1 MKLLLIDDNEIDREA
16 VKRTLRH
23 TQGNI
28 EISEASTATRGLETF
43 ESAYF
48 DVVLLDFLLPDMDG
62 DDILRQ
68 ITHHQLRHSAVIV
81 ITGIYDDP
89 QFEQSCIEAGAQDVV
104 IKTDLSFKH
113 LSRAIHHARTRHL
126 LERELYE
133 SQQRLKI
140 LAENDNL
147 TGLSNRYYFD
157 KSLRSAL
164 SRAERNR
171 SKLALFFI
179 DLDDFKTIN
188 DNFGHDVGDELL
200 KNIAKI
206 LQSMMRAGDD
216 VCRLGGDEFAIL
228 LHQFEGKQD
237 LINLAERILERLR
250 TAEKIGRH
258 ELSSSASIGIAIYP
272 DSASDSSDL
281 LKAADLAMYSAK
293 KKGKNKWL
301 FFSSELKSYIQ
312 NRLRMEN
319 ELRSLIPMA
328 HFLLYYQPLVD
339 AKTFEIVGAESLLRW
354 NHESRGIIAPDE
366 FMDLAN
372 ETGLIIAID
381 NRSRRLGMEQLS
393 HWIKAGVVK
402 PDFKLR
408 LNLCSQ
414 LLNDESLPKAI
425 QVDLDSTGVPGKNIG
440 VEITESILI
449 DNIYSAAQLLDK
461 VRELGVDIAVD
472 DFGTGYSSM
481 AYLKQLPAQTIKIDR
496 TFVQGVPE
504 NYSDTRILKA
514 MIGLGKSLDLQVVV
528 EGIETLEQ
536 ARLCTDCGADFLQGY
551 YFSKP
556 ISPESFAHF
565 LAEYK
570 ADEIRKQIVP
580 LTS

>member
-23 TQGNI
+23 TQDSI
-28 EISEASTATRGLETF
+28 EIAEAATAKRGLEAF
-43 ESAYF
+43 ESSYF

-62 DDILRQ
+62 QDILQ
-68 ITHHQLRHSAVIV
+68 KITHHQLRHSAVIV
-81 ITGIYDDP
+81 ITGIYDDAK
-89 QFEQSCIEAGAQDVV
+89 FEQSCIEAGAQDVV

-133 SQQRLKI
+133 SQQRLKV

-157 KSLRSAL
+157 KSLRSAI
-164 SRAERNR
+164 SRAERHR
-171 SKLALFFI
+171 TRLALFFI
-179 DLDDFKTIN
+179 DLDDFKNIN
-188 DNFGHDVGDELL
+188 DNYGHDVGDELL

-206 LQSMMRAGDD
+206 LQSMMRSGDD

-228 LHQFEGKQD
+228 LHQFDGKQD
-237 LINLAERILERLR
+237 LVNLAERILEKLR
-250 TAEKIGRH
+250 MPQKIIRQD
-258 ELSSSASIGIAIYP
+258 LSISASIGIAIYP
-272 DSASDSSDL
+272 DSASDTSDL

-301 FFSSELKSYIQ
+301 FFSNELKSYIQ
-312 NRLRMEN
+312 NRMRMEN

-328 HFLLYYQPLVD
+328 HFLLFYQPIVD
-339 AKTFEIVGAESLLRW
+339 ARSFEIVGAESLLRW
-354 NHESRGIIAPDE
+354 NHETRGILAPDE

-381 NRSRRLGMEQLS
+381 NRSRRLGFEQLAYWLKS
-393 HWIKAGVVK
+393 GVVNAG
-402 PDFKLR
+402 FKLR
-408 LNLCSQ
+408 MNLCSQ
-414 LLNDESLPKAI
+414 LLNDETLPKAI
-425 QVDLDSTGVPGKNIG
+425 QVDMDSTGITGRNLGI
-440 VEITESILI
+440 EITESILI
-449 DNIYSAAQLLDK
+449 DNIYSAALLLDK
-461 VRELGVDIAVD
+461 VRELGIDVAVD

-514 MIGLGKSLDLQVVV
+514 MIGLGKSLDLKVVV

-536 ARLCTDCGADFLQGY
+536 ARLCAECGADFLQGY

-556 ISPESFAHF
+556 VSPESFVHF
-565 LAEYK
+565 LSEYDANELK
-570 ADEIRKQIVP
+570 TRII
-580 LTS
+580 S